1 MFLLAVLS
9 QCKDVRGEAHR
20 LNESYI
26 GPDNCNK
33 CRCIESGNAC
43 TRRICPRDA
52 TPRNAEADRCVDK
65 AGVLY
70 DVGQTYTH
78 VDGCN
83 TCRCTEHGG
92 ACTRRFCIQEQER
105 QVQVCRDPR
114 GTEMKQGDSWIDSDG
129 CNKCLCGALGAV
141 CTEKVCGQHHQFD
154 DGDAHIDEVVYN
166 QQASKTE
173 AVGNQQCRDHRN
185 QPRQPGETWLTEDSC
200 NVCSCKGKRRGVVY
214 FCLCGNIIVYTI
226 QCGDSLG
233 FPTDR

>member
-1 MFLLAVLS
+1 
-9 QCKDVRGEAHR
+9 
-20 LNESYI
+20 
-26 GPDNCNK
+26 
-33 CRCIESGNAC
+33 
-43 TRRICPRDA
+43 
-52 TPRNAEADRCVDK
+52 
-65 AGVLY
+65 
-70 DVGQTYTH
+70 
-78 VDGCN
+78 
-83 TCRCTEHGG
+83 
-92 ACTRRFCIQEQER
+92 
-105 QVQVCRDPR
+105 
-114 GTEMKQGDSWIDSDG
+114 MKQGDSWIDSDG

-141 CTEKVCGQHHQFD
+141 CTEKACGQHHQFD